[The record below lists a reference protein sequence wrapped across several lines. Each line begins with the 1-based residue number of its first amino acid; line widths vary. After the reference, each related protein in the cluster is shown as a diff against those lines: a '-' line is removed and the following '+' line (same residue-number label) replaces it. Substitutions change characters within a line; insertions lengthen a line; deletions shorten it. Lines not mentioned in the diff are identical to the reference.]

1 MSALLAALLAAVL
14 TSIGSR
20 DQMLVAHLAVRLGKG
35 YGLLAVALVV
45 TIAST
50 ALAAWAGS
58 TVSAILPAAAKAM
71 LVAMALVLAAFELA
85 WPRRKAAAE
94 EPTRS
99 LGAIAIVLAA
109 QQITDAARFLVFAL
123 AAAFPGPALAA
134 AGGIAGTF
142 AMLVLGWSLG
152 DGLDRAPLSAI
163 RRVLAAIL
171 LCLGVYI
178 GLSARGLIS

>member
-20 DQMLVAHLAVRLGKG
+20 DQLLVAHLAARLGKG
-35 YGLLAVALVV
+35 YGLLATSLTV
-45 TIAST
+45 TAAST

-58 TVSAILPAAAKAM
+58 TVSAMLPAAAKQM
-71 LVAMALVLAAFELA
+71 LVAMALVLAAIELA
-85 WPRRKAAAE
+85 WPRRKSLAA

-123 AAAFPGPALAA
+123 AAAFASPTLAA
-134 AGGIAGTF
+134 VGGTLGSG
-142 AMLVLGWSLG
+142 AMLVLAWAAHDQLAKWPIAPIRLG
-152 DGLDRAPLSAI
+152 
-163 RRVLAAIL
+163 LAAIL
-171 LCLGVYI
+171 LVVGVVM
-178 GLSARGLIS
+178 GLSARGLV